1 MSTTRREFLAMAGSL
16 AALSALHPVSVLAA
30 DRKSPLFTPVR
41 IGNLELK
48 NRFVRA
54 ATSMYMSDEN
64 GIPQQEL
71 FDVHADLARNGVGLI
86 TTGLTYVMKEDQYGK
101 NGTGLYDDS
110 LIPHYRKLTENAHR
124 HGAKIAVQLVLA
136 GAHSDYRV
144 DERDIMGP
152 SAVTHPVYG
161 TTPREMTREDIKRA
175 IKAMADAVV
184 RARKAGFDGVEL
196 HYAHNYLVSQ
206 FIVPYFNKRTDEY
219 GGSIENRARFAFEM
233 LEAIREAV
241 GPDYPVW
248 AKVHGNDYMKEQGM
262 TRDEAVYVAKGLKER
277 GITALNISGGNL
289 VTGPYPSQTDIENEA
304 DQSYFREDAEYIS
317 RHVDIPLILTGGNRD
332 MDVMEKVLA
341 SSRNIVAFG
350 MARTLL
356 AEPDLISKWARD
368 RDVVPMCEACNG
380 CMEVYG
386 KGPSHC
392 VLFG

>member
-1 MSTTRREFLAMAGSL
+1 MNTTRREFLTMAGSAAAL
-16 AALSALHPVSVLAA
+16 LVLSPGEALSANPE
-30 DRKSPLFTPVR
+30 SPLFTPVK
-41 IGNLELK
+41 IGDLALK
-48 NRFVRA
+48 NRFVRS

-64 GIPQQEL
+64 GVPRQEL
-71 FDVHADLARNGVGLI
+71 FDVHTELARGGVGLI

-101 NGTGLYDDS
+101 NGTGLYDDF
-110 LIPHYRKLTENAHR
+110 LIPHYRKLTDNAHK

-136 GAHSDYRV
+136 GAHSDYKV
-144 DERDIMGP
+144 GKRDIMGP
-152 SAVTHPVYG
+152 SAVKHPVYG
-161 TTPREMTREDIKRA
+161 TTPREMTKGDIKRA

-184 RARKAGFDGVEL
+184 RAKKAGFDGVEL

-219 GGSIENRARFAFEM
+219 GGPIENRARFAFEM

-241 GPDYPVW
+241 GPDYPIW
-248 AKVHGNDYMKEQGM
+248 AKVHGNDYLEKEGM
-262 TRDEAVYVAKGLKER
+262 TRKEAVYVARGLKER

-289 VTGPYPSQTDIENEA
+289 LTGPYPSRTDIMDDA

-317 RHVDIPLILTGGNRD
+317 AHMDIPLILTGGNRD
-332 MDVMEKVLA
+332 MKVMEKVMA
-341 SSRNIVAFG
+341 SNRNIMAFG

-356 AEPDLISKWARD
+356 AEPNLIASWARD
-368 RDVVPMCEACNG
+368 RKVEPQCEACNG

-386 KGPSHC
+386 KGPSRC